1 MEILKWMVGAAILIV
16 GVLSALRR
24 DKEGRAD
31 INPRAALVP
40 VLLLIL
46 YVVFLAP
53 AFGTVPA
60 GHRGV
65 VLRFGAVSNRVLG
78 EGLYMVVPF
87 IETVEKMDV
96 QVHAEKA
103 KAAAASRDLQNVST
117 EVTLNYRLDPSKV
130 ATIYRDLRR
139 DYIARIIE
147 PSIQEGV
154 KSATAQFDAEELI
167 VKRASVKQLIS
178 EYLDVR
184 LKTHGIGVDAVSI
197 TDFQFSDE
205 FSRAVEAKVTA
216 SQQALKAQ
224 NDLRRIQVEAE
235 QRITGARAEAEAIR
249 IQAQSINA
257 QGGAEYV
264 RLKAIE
270 KWNGV
275 LPQWVSSGAPVPVM
289 DVFQKH

>member
-1 MEILKWMVGAAILIV
+1 MEILKWMVGAAILIF
-16 GVLSALRR
+16 GALTALRR
-24 DKEGRAD
+24 DKDGRREID
-31 INPRAALVP
+31 PRAALVP
-40 VLLLIL
+40 VLVLIL

-60 GHRGV
+60 GNRGV
-65 VLRFGAVSNRVLG
+65 VLRFGAVTGRVLG
-78 EGLYMVVPF
+78 EGIYIVVPF

-117 EVTLNYRLDPSKV
+117 EVTLNYQLDAGKV

-139 DYIARIIE
+139 DYIQRIIE

-167 VKRASVKQLIS
+167 VKRAAVKALIS

-197 TDFQFSDE
+197 TDFQFSEE
-205 FSRAVEAKVTA
+205 FARAVEAKVTA
-216 SQQALKAQ
+216 SQQALKAE
-224 NDLRRIQVEAE
+224 NDLRRIKVEAE
-235 QRITGARAEAEAIR
+235 QRVTQAKAEAEAIR
-249 IQAQSINA
+249 IQAESINA

-270 KWNGV
+270 KWNGI

-289 DVFQKH
+289 DVFQKK

>member
-1 MEILKWMVGAAILIV
+1 MEILKWMVAVAIIVFGA
-16 GVLSALRR
+16 LSAMRLNDQGRR
-24 DKEGRAD
+24 D
-31 INPRAALVP
+31 INPRAMLVP
-40 VLLLIL
+40 GLLLL
-46 YVVFLAP
+46 VYVVFLAP

-65 VLRFGAVSNRVLG
+65 VLSFGAVTGRVLG
-78 EGLYMVVPF
+78 EGFYMVVPF
-87 IETVEKMDV
+87 IQTVEKMDV

-103 KAAAASRDLQNVST
+103 KAAAASRDLQNVTT
-117 EVTLNYRLDPSKV
+117 EVTLNYRLDPGKV
-130 ATIYRDLRR
+130 ATVYRDLRR
-139 DYIARIIE
+139 DYIVRIID

-167 VKRASVKQLIS
+167 VKRAAVKQLIS

-184 LKTHGIGVDAVSI
+184 LESHGIGVDAVSI

-216 SQQALKAQ
+216 SQQALKAT

-235 QRITGARAEAEAIR
+235 QRITQAKAEAEAIR

-275 LPQWVSSGAPVPVM
+275 LPQWVASGSPVPVM
-289 DVFQKH
+289 DVFQRR